1 MLYVTRFLH
10 YNQNRQDNWDEKI
23 FWFQGVDDQTAPY
36 LTILMSLV
44 NIVLTCRDTV
54 YNLFLVVSRD

>member
-54 YNLFLVVSRD
+54 YNLF